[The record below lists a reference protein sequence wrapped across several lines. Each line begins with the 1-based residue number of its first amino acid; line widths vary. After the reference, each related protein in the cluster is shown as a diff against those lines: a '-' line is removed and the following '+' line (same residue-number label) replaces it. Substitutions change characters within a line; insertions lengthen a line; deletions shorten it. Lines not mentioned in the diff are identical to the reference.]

1 MRITAQLVETEQNAV
16 FYGSLIKQDKMR
28 ETVISS
34 QYDPS
39 KEPSVFRDEDWKIK
53 DFNKKT
59 FFNVL
64 FGLLGKLWICLSGT
78 GFNEE
83 EENHSL

>member
-1 MRITAQLVETEQNAV
+1 MEQDAV

-28 ETVISS
+28 ETVIPS

-39 KEPSVFRDEDWKIK
+39 KEQSVFRDEDWKIK

-59 FFNVL
+59 FLCFVWIIGN
-64 FGLLGKLWICLSGT
+64 FGFASVVQDLMKKKKIT
-78 GFNEE
+78 
-83 EENHSL
+83 